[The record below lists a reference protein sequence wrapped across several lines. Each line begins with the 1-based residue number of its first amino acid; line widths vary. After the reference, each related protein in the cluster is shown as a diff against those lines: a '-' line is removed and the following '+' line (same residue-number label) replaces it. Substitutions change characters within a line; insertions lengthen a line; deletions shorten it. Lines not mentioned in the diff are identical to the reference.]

1 MIRNII
7 AKRYSNALVE
17 TFQSD
22 ELKLL
27 ENEVEILANFLR
39 DNKQIEEFLIS
50 PVAENRFKKEVLE
63 KLAEGLKISD
73 RFNDFLKVLVDAD
86 RIFFLKDICYQII
99 RQIHQRLNIYDFQLL
114 TAYPIDSETSKKIK
128 EFVKIYVSGEVHLKH
143 NIDKRIKGGFL
154 VYNENLAIN
163 ASIAS
168 SLLNF
173 KREF

>member
-7 AKRYSNALVE
+7 AKRYSNALIQ

-22 ELKLL
+22 KLKLL
-27 ENEVEILANFLR
+27 ENEVEILTNFLQ

-86 RIFFLKDICYQII
+86 RIFFLKDICCQII
-99 RQIHQRLNIYDFQLL
+99 SQIHQRLNIYDFQLL
-114 TAYPIDSETSKKIK
+114 TAYPIDSETLKKIK

-163 ASIAS
+163 ASIAN

-173 KREF
+173 KKEF